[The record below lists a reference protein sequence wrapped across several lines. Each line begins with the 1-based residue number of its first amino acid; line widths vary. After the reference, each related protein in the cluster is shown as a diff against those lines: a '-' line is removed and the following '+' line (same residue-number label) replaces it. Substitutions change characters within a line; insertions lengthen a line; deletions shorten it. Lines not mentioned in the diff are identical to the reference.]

1 MKDVNEGVK
10 LAAMFSLGCGNLSE
24 DAKKNQIILDFLQQ
38 EDPSPSRER
47 KAREV
52 MENLSTLFPY
62 LSLIG
67 KYAKLDPFH
76 KDVVEAYFLGND
88 LTEKVSHDKLIELT
102 GRLTKTNS
110 PLVLSRKFKAMHNFY
125 VFCVSPYVRRRREGV
140 LVFMDLCSVSLGVV
154 REISPNEMVP
164 IAVVERKTVK
174 EEIVIEKMIYDRTT
188 AGEVTVGSQVATHW
202 RRVVKTLNNK
212 EVKNLEYYNKQ
223 ALNCL

>member
-10 LAAMFSLGCGNLSE
+10 TAAMFSLGCGNLSE
-24 DAKKNQIILDFLQQ
+24 NEAKNKIILDFLQQ
-38 EDPSPSRER
+38 KESSPKRE
-47 KAREV
+47 KQAREV

-76 KDVVEAYFLGND
+76 KDVVEAYFMGND
-88 LTEKVSHDKLIELT
+88 LIEKVPHRELLRMVSELIK
-102 GRLTKTNS
+102 TKS
-110 PLVLSRKFKAMHNFY
+110 PLVLSKKFKATHNFY
-125 VFCVSPYVRRRREGV
+125 VFCISPYVKQRKEGI

-174 EEIVIEKMIYDRTT
+174 GEIVTEKMIYDRTT
-188 AGEVTVGSQVATHW
+188 AREVTVGSQVATHW
-202 RRVVKTLNNK
+202 RRVVKKINK
-212 EVKNLEYYNKQ
+212 DEAKNLEYHSKQ
-223 ALNCL
+223 ALTCL